1 MPGSRSQTEAD
12 RCESTMS
19 SEQSQHSGTGEKVQ
33 DEVGLSGP
41 QLRFYEALADQDGDL
56 AAMYEGAIQVMETAY
71 IADRFSMAAHNLREL
86 LEKLPI
92 YIDVGTNA
100 TSEEATRR
108 EEFQNWV
115 DGSDPSST
123 PIAEKTMD
131 RLSGEW
137 DSVRGFFLAVCHHG
151 KETDLEEFNDY
162 LNRLENLILP
172 RLRPS
177 TFETQN
183 ILDQI
188 IERGETNG

>member
-1 MPGSRSQTEAD
+1 
-12 RCESTMS
+12 MS
-19 SEQSQHSGTGEKVQ
+19 NEQSQHSGTGEKAQ

-41 QLRFYEALADQDGDL
+41 QRRFYEALADQDGDL
-56 AAMYEGAIQVMETAY
+56 AAMYEGAIQVKEIAY

-92 YIDVGTNA
+92 YIGVGTNDS
-100 TSEEATRR
+100 SEEATRR
-108 EEFQNWV
+108 EAFQNWV

-123 PIAEKTMD
+123 PIAEKTID

-137 DSVRGFFLAVCHHG
+137 DSVREFFLAVCHHG

-162 LNRLENLILP
+162 LDRLENLILP

-177 TFETQN
+177 TFETQD

-188 IERGETNG
+188 IERGEANG